1 MKLELN
7 VLLGIITHLEGDVLC
22 QTKTE
27 LNVMPQQW
35 IQSLHRQKNC
45 ELLEKV
51 SIILLKILPDRN
63 MDKRSIGHE

>member
-35 IQSLHRQKNC
+35 IQSLHRQKKC

-51 SIILLKILPDRN
+51 IFMHSKNPSRQNYGKIA
-63 MDKRSIGHE
+63 